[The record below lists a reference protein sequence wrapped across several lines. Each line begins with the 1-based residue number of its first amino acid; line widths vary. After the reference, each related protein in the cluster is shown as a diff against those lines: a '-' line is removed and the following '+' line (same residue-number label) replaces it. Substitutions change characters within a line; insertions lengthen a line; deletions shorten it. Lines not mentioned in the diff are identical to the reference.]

1 MIRIGAGVFAGR
13 ILEQPKTIKTRPL
26 TAKVRASIF
35 NRLGDIEGLSVLDAY
50 AGSGAFGIEAASLGA
65 SHVTFIEQSRSVA
78 QVIQRNI
85 DTLAVADTT
94 IMVKSV
100 QEAVK
105 SLIGESFD
113 IILADPPYDKL
124 NTGELEKISQH
135 LLGYHNRAPDCAQ
148 ISSPK
153 FKNSLRKPLTP
164 YLIMGTIGYKRMLKC
179 TTSA

>member
-135 LLGYHNRAPDCAQ
+135 LLGNGIYIISHSARIVSPDLQSADLIDSRAYGDTT
-148 ISSPK
+148 ISYYRGK
-153 FKNSLRKPLTP
+153 
-164 YLIMGTIGYKRMLKC
+164 IG
-179 TTSA
+179 